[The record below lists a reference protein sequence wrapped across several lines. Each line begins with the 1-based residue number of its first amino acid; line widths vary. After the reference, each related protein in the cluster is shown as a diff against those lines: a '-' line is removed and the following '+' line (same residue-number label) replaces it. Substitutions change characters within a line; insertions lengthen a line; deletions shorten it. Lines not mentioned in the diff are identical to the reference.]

1 MTNRATLRDA
11 LRCVPSGMQREA
23 PFRLLP
29 KGNLKMSISPNTA
42 TETAPVPT
50 AEQIEA
56 QRQQAAASAAAQASA
71 DRAKKIREAFT
82 QRVTGNI
89 EQINEA
95 YSEADRNAASGG
107 FHDLLAASKAIA
119 LSWDDLS
126 VWAPANGRIPD
137 DKVSDMELRMRQL
150 HNAAHPYSSPE
161 MRKEVGNYMRL
172 AVYASK
178 PDVAAAARDM
188 AGSVYKQDPSERTKN
203 ASLATAADARAGLE
217 AKVATLRA
225 AGADNKAI
233 ALVEDFIAA
242 IDDATKLA
250 KLGKRL
256 NSMQTAAGRWRSSLY
271 LNLVGDDIERRV
283 DASDT
288 AKVSQVWDKVCA
300 AAAGAHAKFM
310 SDANG
315 QPIDPIALENSVMD
329 AARKELDAV
338 TGKIEKVTPKA
349 TKSEKEAAA
358 ANGLYRYMRACL
370 KLNLLPLETYN
381 LVHEMLEAAPA
392 MPVDSEG
399 AELARK
405 ADERA
410 KEQAEKEARDAAAKA
425 AAEAKAKAA
434 PAKAAAPAPQTMAE
448 KLAAA
453 RALVA
458 ALEAGEEPTPAPV
471 AETKPAKPSKAKG
484 LKAGSG
490 KAAAATETV
499 SVQNETS
506 TDNDADINDIIGD

>member
-1 MTNRATLRDA
+1 
-11 LRCVPSGMQREA
+11 
-23 PFRLLP
+23 
-29 KGNLKMSISPNTA
+29 MSVTQNATA
-42 TETAPVPT
+42 TETAPVLT
-50 AEQIEA
+50 AEQVET
-56 QRQQAAASAAAQASA
+56 QRQQAAASAAAQAAS

-82 QRVTGNI
+82 NRVTGNVETI
-89 EQINEA
+89 TEA

-107 FHDLLAASKAIA
+107 FDDLLTASKAIA
-119 LSWDDLS
+119 LSWDELS

-150 HNAAHPYSSPE
+150 HDAAHVPSSPR
-161 MRKEVGNYMRL
+161 MRKELGRYMRL
-172 AVYASK
+172 AVYATK
-178 PDVAAAARDM
+178 PDIAAAARDM
-188 AGSVYKQDPSERTKN
+188 AGAVYKQDPGERQKD
-203 ASLATAADARAGLE
+203 ASLATAADARQALE
-217 AKVATLRA
+217 KIVADMRA
-225 AGADNKAI
+225 AGQDNKSI
-233 ALVEDFIAA
+233 ARVQDFVDA
-242 IDDATKLA
+242 IDNAEKLA
-250 KLGKRL
+250 KMGKRL
-256 NSMQTAAGRWRSSLY
+256 NSAQGAAGRWRSSLY
-271 LNLVGDDIERRV
+271 LNVVGDDIVRRV
-283 DASDT
+283 SASDT
-288 AKVSQVWDKVCA
+288 ATLAKVWDKVAQA
-300 AAAGAHAKFM
+300 AQAAHVDFM
-310 SDANG
+310 GKANG
-315 QPIDPIALENSVMD
+315 QPVDPAVLQNAVMD
-329 AARKELDAV
+329 AARAKLDEV
-338 TGKIEKVTPKA
+338 TGKIEKIAPKA

-370 KLNLLPLETYN
+370 KLNLLPQETYN

-471 AETKPAKPSKAKG
+471 AETKPAKPAKARG